1 MKRSRIIF
9 LIFAAF
15 LVLGACSPE
24 SESAE
29 EEKSNNEQEKPEAEQ
44 PGNKENVE
52 AVAKA
57 LSDKN
62 VRYKTW
68 IDDENN
74 MSVVLT
80 DVGYFSGNE
89 DDNSY
94 GFDDPK
100 TGTSVYAYAHQNDL
114 NEEQENA
121 IWSLVNPTEE
131 DVDKIMEDY
140 PEGFSE
146 KGYPYQGADFDYT
159 TVSNVEAESAEEG
172 AEITA
177 EIDVHFHLKD
187 GTEEVETVE
196 TSTVPDIGDTELDED
211 KVDDALN
218 ADVMNEDI
226 PTEDRFV
233 YVDDD

>member
-1 MKRSRIIF
+1 MKQSRIIF

-15 LVLGACSPE
+15 LVLGACGQE

-29 EEKSNNEQEKPEAEQ
+29 EEKSNNEQEEPEAEQ

-52 AVAKA
+52 AVVKA
-57 LSDKN
+57 LSDES

-74 MSVVLT
+74 MSVVGI
-80 DVGYFSGNE
+80 DVGYFSGN
-89 DDNSY
+89 DDNNSY
-94 GFDDPK
+94 GFDNPK

-114 NEEQENA
+114 NEEQANA
-121 IWSLVNPTEE
+121 IWSLVEPPDNFKDILEN
-131 DVDKIMEDY
+131 Y
-140 PEGFSE
+140 PEGFNE
-146 KGYPYQGADFDYT
+146 KGYAYQGADLDYT

-196 TSTVPDIGDTELDED
+196 TSTVPDIGDTEIDED
-211 KVDDALN
+211 EIDDALN